1 MSVVETRTKLGLS
14 ALKNPPQK
22 PLNTVILGVKP
33 SSPPSPHPDKVKC

>member
-14 ALKNPPQK
+14 ALKNHSQK
-22 PLNTVILGVKP
+22 PLKSVVLGAKT